1 MTVLAGDVIYAS
13 DLNSLLTGTANVVQ
27 WVDGVSYTADSAT
40 WTTTESAALMSITV
54 PVVTGRTYRIDL
66 TCHVSTTVQ
75 TFPITS
81 ANLEQ
86 ALIRVREDTAT
97 GTQVLGD
104 QLPLGQVTSLGF
116 KLTTHA
122 WYTAVATGN
131 KTFCVT
137 GQKQAAQSGGNQ
149 QLRAGSTRRGLLS
162 VYQVKGV

>member
-1 MTVLAGDVIYAS
+1 MTVLAGDPIYAS
-13 DLNSLLTGTANVVQ
+13 DINSLLTGAANVVQ
-27 WVDGVSYTADSAT
+27 WVDGVTYTADSAT

-75 TFPITS
+75 TFAITS

-86 ALIRVREDTAT
+86 AIVRIREDTAA
-97 GTQVLGD
+97 GTQLIGD

-122 WYTAVATGN
+122 WYTAVTTGN

-137 GQKQAAQSGGNQ
+137 GQKPAAQSGGNQ
-149 QLRAGSTRRGLLS
+149 QFRAGATRPGMLS